1 MEVIKCSVEGIERE
15 IQRLEQEK
23 NERVRAEYAEFA
35 EKAKTNIGRC
45 FKLDGEY
52 VKVIDV
58 PTLYS
63 TVRKVYYNKYS
74 YPAFFIRN
82 LTQPLGKNEMPFYY
96 DRIHSGAW
104 NDGARLT
111 CHEAV
116 EITEAEFDE
125 ELRKS
130 FEFLWGSLR

>member
-1 MEVIKCSVEGIERE
+1 MEVTKCSVEGIERE
-15 IQRLEQEK
+15 IQRLEKEK

-35 EKAKTNIGRC
+35 EKAKANIGRC

-63 TVRKVYYNKYS
+63 TTCKVYYNKYS
-74 YPAFFIRN
+74 YPAFFIRD
-82 LTQPLGKNEMPFYY
+82 LTRPLGRNEMPFYY
-96 DRIHSGAW
+96 DRVHSGAW
-104 NDGARLT
+104 NEGVRLT

>member
-1 MEVIKCSVEGIERE
+1 MEVTEYSVEGIERE
-15 IQRLEQEK
+15 IRRLEQEK
-23 NERVRAEYAEFA
+23 NERTRAEYAEFV
-35 EKAKTNIGRC
+35 EKAKSNIGRC
-45 FKLDGEY
+45 FILDGEY

-58 PTLYS
+58 PELYS
-63 TVRKVYYNKYS
+63 AISKVYYNRYS
-74 YPAFFIRN
+74 YPAFFIRDFS
-82 LTQPLGKNEMPFYY
+82 QPLRKDTMPFYY

-104 NDGARLT
+104 NEGARLN
-111 CHEAV
+111 HHNAV

>member
-1 MEVIKCSVEGIERE
+1 MEVTEYSIEGIERE
-15 IQRLEQEK
+15 IRRLEQEK
-23 NERVRAEYAEFA
+23 NDRVCAEYAEFA
-35 EKAKTNIGRC
+35 EKARSNIGRC

-58 PTLYS
+58 PELYS
-63 TVRKVYYNKYS
+63 VVNKVYYNRYS
-74 YPAFFIRN
+74 YPAFFIRDFSRS
-82 LTQPLGKNEMPFYY
+82 LRRDIMPFYY
-96 DRIHSGAW
+96 DRVHSGAW
-104 NDGARLT
+104 NEGARLT

>member
-1 MEVIKCSVEGIERE
+1 MEVTKCSVEGIERE
-15 IQRLEQEK
+15 IQRLEKEK

-35 EKAKTNIGRC
+35 EKAKANIGRC

-63 TVRKVYYNKYS
+63 TTCKVYYNKYS
-74 YPAFFIRN
+74 YPAFFIRD
-82 LTQPLGKNEMPFYY
+82 LTRPLGKNEMPFYY
-96 DRIHSGAW
+96 DRVHSGAW
-104 NDGARLT
+104 NEGARLN
-111 CHEAV
+111 HHNAV

-130 FEFLWGSLR
+130 FEFLWGTLR

>member
-35 EKAKTNIGRC
+35 EKAKANIGRC

-63 TVRKVYYNKYS
+63 TVCKVYYNKYS

-104 NDGARLT
+104 NEGARLT

-130 FEFLWGSLR
+130 FEFLWGTLR